1 MRRGVSHPPAPPDRT
16 EVDFTRRRLTT
27 TPCISQAVWLHT
39 FRTTGITAYLEKGG
53 TIVRA
58 QAIAA
63 HELPARHREAEQEAA
78 EDPARRGAAGPGL
91 RGTSGH
97 RGGQGGAVISADET
111 RRCWA
116 GEAASG
122 PQDFLAAGQE
132 VLPGGWY
139 RPVTVR
145 ESWDRHPLA
154 AQDRDQRR
162 DQKWSDDARGAG
174 VRRARGY
181 QDNRGLLRA
190 EGGGRRGGSPAH
202 PDLRRTIRAAPH
214 HPDHCRSGIPARL
227 THARRGFDHG
237 QPSDRRLRG
246 PSPGQESPP
255 PLTGMAT
262 LEQLCGRPHNCSIA
276 THGPNQ
282 GRKPAKPTTR

>member
-1 MRRGVSHPPAPPDRT
+1 GVRAFDGLRAGGPDGGMRRGVSHPPAPPDRT

-97 RGGQGGAVISADET
+97 RGGQGGAPVPAYEA
-111 RRCWA
+111 RRGRA
-116 GEAASG
+116 GAAAPG
-122 PQDFLAAGQE
+122 PEDPLAAGEE
-132 VLPGGWY
+132 VLRGGRD
-139 RPVTVR
+139 RPVAVR
-145 ESWDRHPLA
+145 ESWDRHSLA
-154 AQDRDQRR
+154 AQDGDQRR
-162 DQKWSDDARGAG
+162 HQEWGNDARGAR

-181 QDNRGLLRA
+181 PDDRALLRA
-190 EGGGRRGGSPAH
+190 QGGRRRGGGAAH
-202 PDLRRTIRAAPH
+202 PHSRHGTQGRVRATKLHSRPPPPVGAEADRLPLSRRT
-214 HPDHCRSGIPARL
+214 
-227 THARRGFDHG
+227 
-237 QPSDRRLRG
+237 SD
-246 PSPGQESPP
+246 SPG
-255 PLTGMAT
+255 
-262 LEQLCGRPHNCSIA
+262 
-276 THGPNQ
+276 
-282 GRKPAKPTTR
+282 